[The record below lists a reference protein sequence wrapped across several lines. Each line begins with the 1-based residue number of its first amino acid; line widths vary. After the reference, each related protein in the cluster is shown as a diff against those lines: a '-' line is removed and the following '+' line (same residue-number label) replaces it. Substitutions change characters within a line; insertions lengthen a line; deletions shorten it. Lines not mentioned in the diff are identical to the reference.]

1 MRRRYLLLLGAVT
14 LLLVSGCAPTPEPEP
29 TASASPTP
37 SPTPTPTVE
46 PAVEPTPAFDV
57 TCDDVAAEMTTLVGA
72 PSGAV
77 AETLSLVAAP
87 NWYPGPAIHAFQ
99 RPGGIACSAGD
110 DDRSWEITILPGAQ
124 TVTEGAASR
133 GGYFGEESRCE
144 DSGMCFF
151 QLVDGDVLVSGLVVE
166 PGLAVGDAPRLEE
179 GLRHLAASAVSSLRA
194 VEVAPS
200 DIVDV
205 DCSRFLTAEEIAASV
220 GAEGFLID
228 SFGGWGIPSEVYQV
242 VNGSRICYYA
252 SGESEYESQGY
263 LTITTLPGG
272 AWAFERIEDGT
283 PVDVEGAD
291 AALTG
296 IDEFE
301 RPVLDVRIGPD
312 WIRLTTYEGSGIADL
327 APIAEQV
334 VQNFT
339 VGRPAPQ

>member
-1 MRRRYLLLLGAVT
+1 MRRRSLLILGAVA

-29 TASASPTP
+29 TASASPTS
-37 SPTPTPTVE
+37 SPTPTPTVG

-57 TCDDVAAEMTTLVGA
+57 TCEDVAAEMTTLVGA
-72 PSGAV
+72 PAGEV
-77 AETLSLVAAP
+77 AETLSLVSSP
-87 NWYPGPAIHAFQ
+87 NWYPGPAIYAFQ
-99 RPGGIACSAGD
+99 RPGGIACSTGESG
-110 DDRSWEITILPGAQ
+110 RSWAITILPGAQ

-133 GGYFGEESRCE
+133 GGYFGEEARCE

-151 QLVDGDVLVSGLVVE
+151 QLIEGDVLVSGLVIDE
-166 PGLAVGDAPRLEE
+166 ALAVGDEAPIEE
-179 GLRHLAASAVSSLRA
+179 GLRRLGASAASTLRA
-194 VEVAPS
+194 VEIAPS
-200 DIVDV
+200 DIVGV
-205 DCSRFLTAEEIAASV
+205 ECTRFLTADEL
-220 GAEGFLID
+220 AESLGGEAYLID

-252 SGESEYESQGY
+252 AGETEYESQAF

-283 PVDVEGAD
+283 PVDIEGAD

-296 IDEFE
+296 VDEFE
-301 RPVLDVRIGPD
+301 RSILDVRIGPD
-312 WIRLTTYEGSGIADL
+312 WIRLTTYEGSGISDL
-327 APIAEQV
+327 APLAEQI

>member
-1 MRRRYLLLLGAVT
+1 MRRRSLLILGAVA

-29 TASASPTP
+29 TASASP

-77 AETLSLVAAP
+77 AETLSLVSAP

-99 RPGGIACSAGD
+99 RPGGIACSTGD

-124 TVTEGAASR
+124 AVTEGAASR
-133 GGYFGEESRCE
+133 GGYFGEEARCE

-151 QLVDGDVLVSGLVVE
+151 QLIEGEVLVSGLVVDPE
-166 PGLAVGDAPRLEE
+166 LAPGDAPRIEE
-179 GLRHLAASAVSSLRA
+179 GLRRLGASAVSTLRA
-194 VEVAPS
+194 VELAPS
-200 DIVDV
+200 EIVGV
-205 DCSRFLTAEEIAASV
+205 ECTRFLTAEETAEFV
-220 GAEGFLID
+220 GGEAFLID
-228 SFGGWGIPSEVYQV
+228 AFGGWGIPSEVYQV

-252 SGESEYESQGY
+252 SGETEYESQGY

-283 PVDVEGAD
+283 AVDIEGAD

-296 IDEFE
+296 VDEFE
-301 RPVLDVRIGPD
+301 RPVLDLRIGTD
-312 WIRLTTYEGSGIADL
+312 WIRLTTYEGSGISDLVPLADQ
-327 APIAEQV
+327 I

>member
-1 MRRRYLLLLGAVT
+1 MRRRSLLILGTVA

-29 TASASPTP
+29 TTSVSP
-37 SPTPTPTVE
+37 SPSATPTEQPVAE
-46 PAVEPTPAFDV
+46 PSPAFDV
-57 TCDDVAAEMTTLVGA
+57 TCEDVAAELTTLVGA

-77 AETLSLVAAP
+77 AETLSLVSAP

-110 DDRSWEITILPGAQ
+110 DERSWEITILPGAK

-151 QLVDGDVLVSGLVVE
+151 QLIDGDVLVSGLVVE
-166 PGLAVGDAPRLEE
+166 PGLAAGDAPRLEE
-179 GLRHLAASAVSSLRA
+179 GLRRLAASAVSSLRP
-194 VEVAPS
+194 VEVAS
-200 DIVDV
+200 SEIVGV
-205 DCSRFLTAEEIAASV
+205 ECTRFLTAEETAEFV
-220 GAEGFLID
+220 GGEAFLID

-252 SGESEYESQGY
+252 AGETEYESQAY

-283 PVDVEGAD
+283 AVDIAGAD

-296 IDEFE
+296 VDEFD
-301 RPVLDVRIGPD
+301 RSVLDVRIGPD
-312 WIRLTTYEGSGIADL
+312 WIRLTTYEGSGISDL
-327 APIAEQV
+327 SPLAEQI

-339 VGRPAPQ
+339 VGRPTEQ